1 MWSSSAGRLSVSLR
15 RLLAVVIIFVA
26 ACSSPTDP
34 GSAGR
39 SAAPTSSPAAPTSSP
54 AFPPAGGVDI
64 PALVRRVEPSV
75 VTVLTERGQGSGI
88 VYRADGTVVTN
99 AHVVADA
106 QDVKIALADGQQVPA
121 KVRAADEVADVAII
135 QTNRNGLPAAKFQ
148 ETLPKVGAV
157 AIVLGSPLGFEATVT
172 SGIISGLHRQIPG
185 SAAAGAP
192 LVDLIQ
198 TDAAISPGNS
208 GGAVLDAQGDVVGMS
223 VAYIPPAAGA
233 VALGFAIP
241 TATVVDVADQLLDT
255 GTAHHAYIG
264 IQPVTLT
271 PEIARQ
277 LGLNG
282 ISGVVAMQVAAR
294 SPAAEAGIQPGD
306 IITSVNGQKTET
318 AEELIAAL
326 RKTKPGDRVQLT
338 ARRGADTQQ
347 VAVVVAERGTPG

>member
-1 MWSSSAGRLSVSLR
+1 
-15 RLLAVVIIFVA
+15 
-26 ACSSPTDP
+26 
-34 GSAGR
+34 
-39 SAAPTSSPAAPTSSP
+39 
-54 AFPPAGGVDI
+54 
-64 PALVRRVEPSV
+64 
-75 VTVLTERGQGSGI
+75 
-88 VYRADGTVVTN
+88 
-99 AHVVADA
+99 
-106 QDVKIALADGQQVPA
+106 
-121 KVRAADEVADVAII
+121 
-135 QTNRNGLPAAKFQ
+135 
-148 ETLPKVGAV
+148 
-157 AIVLGSPLGFEATVT
+157 
-172 SGIISGLHRQIPG
+172 
-185 SAAAGAP
+185 
-192 LVDLIQ
+192 
-198 TDAAISPGNS
+198 
-208 GGAVLDAQGDVVGMS
+208 MS

>member
-172 SGIISGLHRQIPG
+172 SGIISGYTARSRG
-185 SAAAGAP
+185 RR
-192 LVDLIQ
+192 
-198 TDAAISPGNS
+198 
-208 GGAVLDAQGDVVGMS
+208 
-223 VAYIPPAAGA
+223 PPAHRWS
-233 VALGFAIP
+233 
-241 TATVVDVADQLLDT
+241 T
-255 GTAHHAYIG
+255 
-264 IQPVTLT
+264 
-271 PEIARQ
+271 
-277 LGLNG
+277 
-282 ISGVVAMQVAAR
+282 
-294 SPAAEAGIQPGD
+294 
-306 IITSVNGQKTET
+306 
-318 AEELIAAL
+318 
-326 RKTKPGDRVQLT
+326 
-338 ARRGADTQQ
+338 
-347 VAVVVAERGTPG
+347 